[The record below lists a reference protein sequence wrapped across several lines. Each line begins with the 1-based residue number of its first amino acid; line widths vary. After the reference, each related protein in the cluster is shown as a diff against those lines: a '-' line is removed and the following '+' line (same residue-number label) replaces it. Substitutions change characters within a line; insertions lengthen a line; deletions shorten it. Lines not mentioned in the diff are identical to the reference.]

1 MKSLEENIFQKKYLK
16 EHNYFERLVIFVFGC
31 FMVAASYNIFL
42 TPNNLIPGGV
52 GGIATILNRLFG
64 FTNSTTIMI
73 MNIFLLIAS
82 FLSLGKEKT
91 KATVLGSI
99 LFPLFV
105 KMTENINV
113 WIQFDTS
120 QILLSSICGGI
131 IYGLGVGLIFKAG
144 FTTGGTDILNHIVSK
159 YAKIGIGKSMLFVD
173 GAIVLISGLFFGINS
188 MMYSILILYVISM
201 ISDRVLLGISDSK
214 AFFIITDKEEIK
226 EYLVKVLNCGY
237 IELDAIGGYKNKKQ
251 KVLMTVLPTKHYYKL
266 KNGLKKIDPATFYII
281 TDTYEVFGGK

>member
-144 FTTGGTDILNHIVSK
+144 FTTKGVGVGTGYGLAFCKENIEKQGGEITV
-159 YAKIGIGKSMLFVD
+159 
-173 GAIVLISGLFFGINS
+173 NS
-188 MMYSILILYVISM
+188 EEGCGSE
-201 ISDRVLLGISDSK
+201 
-214 AFFIITDKEEIK
+214 FIITIYSK
-226 EYLVKVLNCGY
+226 
-237 IELDAIGGYKNKKQ
+237 
-251 KVLMTVLPTKHYYKL
+251 
-266 KNGLKKIDPATFYII
+266 
-281 TDTYEVFGGK
+281 